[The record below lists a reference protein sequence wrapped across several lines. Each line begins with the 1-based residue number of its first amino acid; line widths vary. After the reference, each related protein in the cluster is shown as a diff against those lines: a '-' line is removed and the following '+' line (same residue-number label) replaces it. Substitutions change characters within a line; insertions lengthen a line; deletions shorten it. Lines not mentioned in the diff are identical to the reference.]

1 MERNIKKTAAAFF
14 AAAAVFAMGSV
25 STFAAGPGCGRYYE
39 DADQDG
45 VCDHYGE
52 AGQQEACHR
61 PQREYCGGHHRTGKS
76 RQNIWMPLLNNREK
90 AG

>member
-1 MERNIKKTAAAFF
+1 MKRNIKKTAAAFF

-45 VCDHYGE
+45 VCDHNGE

-61 PQREYCGGHHRTGKS
+61 PQREHCRGHHRQENVGRKHGC
-76 RQNIWMPLLNNREK
+76 RF
-90 AG
+90 

>member
-52 AGQQEACHR
+52 AGQQEAATDR
-61 PQREYCGGHHRTGKS
+61 KG
-76 RQNIWMPLLNNREK
+76 NIVAAITDRKEPAEHMDAAFK
-90 AG
+90 

>member
-1 MERNIKKTAAAFF
+1 MKRNIKKTAIAFF

-25 STFAAGPGCGRYYE
+25 STFAAEPGCGRYYE

-45 VCDHYGE
+45 VCDRYGE
-52 AGQQEACHR
+52 AGQREAFHR
-61 PQREYCGGHHRTGKS
+61 PQREHCGGHQTGKS
-76 RQNIWMPLLNNREK
+76 RQKTWMPFLNNREK